1 MYFLPGEVV
10 LPIISTCA
18 GSIFIPGK
26 VEELI
31 SEHCAPHMNIQLFKY
46 HLINDGKEIIWWS
59 ERNGKG
65 QYFLYDNNGNLKNA
79 ITPPDMVAEDIL

>member
-1 MYFLPGEVV
+1 
-10 LPIISTCA
+10 
-18 GSIFIPGK
+18 
-26 VEELI
+26 
-31 SEHCAPHMNIQLFKY
+31 MNIQLFKY

-79 ITPPDMVAEDIL
+79 ITPPDMVAGTIMKLDTLNRTIIVEGYGREKGINPHYRF